1 MSVIGRGKS
10 YAALLGGIT
19 VLGLLA
25 ACGVSVREPSEH
37 VVFDA
42 SRDSGARAR
51 TVVDEQE
58 VIAFLEED
66 IGGEVTSVM
75 SAEGGALVVAGADVF
90 SVGLDPVKK
99 RWAYGS
105 EGALSDALVT
115 PDGDK
120 AVLFL
125 EVGGEDREQP
135 RVVVID
141 ALSGKLE
148 DSHRNRKEVSVLG
161 VSNETY
167 LMVSESGSVESRDLR
182 DGDVLWTFDPARN
195 CGGGAVDAVRGEA
208 FADVVVVFAECSDEN
223 KVTASSVGAVSGDVL
238 WERMWEREEI
248 PVLFPFSEPTLA
260 GGEGD
265 PVEVI
270 ARGAFSGGYSLIS
283 ATRGDDVAAGLWGSG
298 EALDGN
304 IPPPQ
309 NVGDSGVDNI
319 VIVDGEHEL
328 IHRLVLQVAHVFYEE
343 GRLSSEALTEEVL
356 LVGEEEE
363 RLPLHPYEWGGGF
376 NAKVAA
382 LRELIL
388 EVS

>member
-1 MSVIGRGKS
+1 MVFSKRKLHLVLFCVIVAIGVFISLSFSDQNSVD
-10 YAALLGGIT
+10 
-19 VLGLLA
+19 
-25 ACGVSVREPSEH
+25 H
-37 VVFDA
+37 VILDT
-42 SRDSGARAR
+42 SRDDGARAR

-75 SAEGGALVVAGADVF
+75 SAEGGALVVAGADVL

-105 EGALSDALVT
+105 EGALSDVLVT

-125 EVGGEDREQP
+125 SVGGEDREWS
-135 RVVVID
+135 RVMVID
-141 ALSGKLE
+141 VLSGKLE
-148 DSHRNRKEVSVLG
+148 DSHRNREAAGVLG
-161 VSNETY
+161 VSDETY
-167 LMVSESGSVESRDLR
+167 LVVSGAGSVESRDLR

-195 CGGGAVDAVRGEA
+195 CGGGAVDAVRGET

-248 PVLFPFSEPTLA
+248 PVLSSFSDSTLA

-265 PVEVI
+265 PAEAI
-270 ARGAFSGGYSLIS
+270 AREAFSGGYSLIS

-298 EALDGN
+298 ETLDGN

-309 NVGDSGVDNI
+309 GVGDSGVDNI
-319 VIVDGEHEL
+319 VIVDGEQEL

-343 GRLSSEALTEEVL
+343 GRLSREALAEEVL

-388 EVS
+388 EAS